1 MMKNNDR
8 NPGHGKSGI
17 NIMVEHYSYQDAAN
31 VYLCDQSASEGDF
44 KQGSHGRNGIV
55 SAIAL
60 AYLPSSVVKLT
71 LRKLTQAELRQN
83 ELYQKIASSNNSLE
97 EAA

>member
-1 MMKNNDR
+1 MDR
-8 NPGHGKSGI
+8 LSDRLGLP
-17 NIMVEHYSYQDAAN
+17 
-31 VYLCDQSASEGDF
+31 
-44 KQGSHGRNGIV
+44 
-55 SAIAL
+55 
-60 AYLPSSVVKLT
+60 PSSVVKLT